1 MNAERRSGVT
11 FLRMFISKESVKAA
25 HIIPKKLDREQLA
38 HLFGDEDWEPSQPQ
52 NALSLHHKVE
62 TLLNRGEIAIV
73 PMAGVMKTP
82 TEWRFIVLN
91 ESLDMDV
98 AYSGD
103 YRPGQ
108 EGSIIRAQDL
118 DNRPLQFTSANR
130 PLRRYLYMRFLIS
143 YLWAKRHLV
152 AGLEQKVESKR
163 FWPSA
168 GTYLERSTM

>member
-1 MNAERRSGVT
+1 M
-11 FLRMFISKESVKAA
+11 
-25 HIIPKKLDREQLA
+25 P
-38 HLFGDEDWEPSQPQ
+38 
-52 NALSLHHKVE
+52 
-62 TLLNRGEIAIV
+62 
-73 PMAGVMKTP
+73 GVMKTP
-82 TEWRFIVLN
+82 TEWRCIVLN

-98 AYSGD
+98 VYSGD

-168 GTYLERSTM
+168 GTYLERSTL